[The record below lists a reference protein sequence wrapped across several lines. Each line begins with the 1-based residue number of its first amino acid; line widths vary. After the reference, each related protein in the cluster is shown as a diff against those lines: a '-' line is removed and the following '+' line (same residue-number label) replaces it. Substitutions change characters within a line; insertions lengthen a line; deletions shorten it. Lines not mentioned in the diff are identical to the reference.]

1 MSYVLCAA
9 QPTAARGTMKSCPDG
24 LFQTLTGPSCPQD
37 KNVFSLT
44 HRHTLTQVVLSDKS
58 SFLPLSPLL
67 DSWG

>member
-1 MSYVLCAA
+1 
-9 QPTAARGTMKSCPDG
+9 MKSCPDG

-37 KNVFSLT
+37 KNIFSLT